1 MIFFLN
7 CLMNFSWWFFFF
19 NFFSGFFFF
28 EFLLIFF
35 SRGSCLT
42 RTYTTTFALYI
53 VGVLRKYHT
62 IFLLNLPDVVTAFEQ
77 LNKIAY
83 RPKFP
88 LESGKTM
95 LDCNSAEWCILN
107 YLYDLASNCSTLKT
121 SERYLEL
128 KRHFPSVSFYPFCP
142 FCPFLSI
149 LSIFVY
155 FVHFCPFC
163 QIVQFLLARIDCNF
177 QSCLFTGETS
187 GIHRRGFSNAQQGRF
202 RLLWWE
208 CWWSPILWRV
218 VGRCEQRIVWN
229 A

>member
-1 MIFFLN
+1 MINFL
-7 CLMNFSWWFFFF
+7 F
-19 NFFSGFFFF
+19 
-28 EFLLIFF
+28 
-35 SRGSCLT
+35 RGSCLT

-128 KRHFPSVSFYPFCP
+128 KRHFPSVSF
-142 FCPFLSI
+142 I
-149 LSIFVY
+149 LSLI
-155 FVHFCPFC
+155 
-163 QIVQFLLARIDCNF
+163 LSNF
-177 QSCLFTGETS
+177 
-187 GIHRRGFSNAQQGRF
+187 
-202 RLLWWE
+202 
-208 CWWSPILWRV
+208 
-218 VGRCEQRIVWN
+218 
-229 A
+229 

>member
-1 MIFFLN
+1 MI
-7 CLMNFSWWFFFF
+7 NF
-19 NFFSGFFFF
+19 
-28 EFLLIFF
+28 IF
-35 SRGSCLT
+35 RGSCLT

-88 LESGKTM
+88 QESGKTM

-142 FCPFLSI
+142 FFSRF
-149 LSIFVY
+149 SIFVQIFY
-155 FVHFCPFC
+155 FC
-163 QIVQFLLARIDCNF
+163 LARQNKNF
-177 QSCLFTGETS
+177 NLVF
-187 GIHRRGFSNAQQGRF
+187 FFF
-202 RLLWWE
+202 RLLN
-208 CWWSPILWRV
+208 CQKLNV
-218 VGRCEQRIVWN
+218 Q
-229 A
+229 

>member
-1 MIFFLN
+1 M
-7 CLMNFSWWFFFF
+7 
-19 NFFSGFFFF
+19 
-28 EFLLIFF
+28 
-35 SRGSCLT
+35 
-42 RTYTTTFALYI
+42 
-53 VGVLRKYHT
+53 GVLRKYHT

-149 LSIFVY
+149 LSIFVHY
-155 FVHFCPFC
+155 VHFCPDF
-163 QIVQFLLARIDCNF
+163 QFLSRFFIFVSRDRLKISILF
-177 QSCLFTGETS
+177 FFFFCL
-187 GIHRRGFSNAQQGRF
+187 I
-202 RLLWWE
+202 
-208 CWWSPILWRV
+208 
-218 VGRCEQRIVWN
+218 
-229 A
+229 

>member
-1 MIFFLN
+1 MIFL
-7 CLMNFSWWFFFF
+7 
-19 NFFSGFFFF
+19 
-28 EFLLIFF
+28 

-128 KRHFPSVSFYPFCP
+128 KRHFPSVSFYFVH
-142 FCPFLSI
+142 FFNFFQFSI
-149 LSIFVY
+149 LSHF
-155 FVHFCPFC
+155 HFCPFFLFIQFSIFTFV
-163 QIVQFLLARIDCNF
+163 QITIFPMFNFSIFNCFFQFGSF
-177 QSCLFTGETS
+177 ST
-187 GIHRRGFSNAQQGRF
+187 FSNH
-202 RLLWWE
+202 LL
-208 CWWSPILWRV
+208 CTI
-218 VGRCEQRIVWN
+218 
-229 A
+229 